1 MYKRSYGAVAF
12 IAGFVAVFALV
23 MLLSSCATMTKK
35 GMTTNYENIGF
46 ALSTAY
52 NTLTAM
58 EKNGTLNGDSLAKAK
73 TFYGEARKQYLLA
86 GDLLKVYIVSKTL
99 GDALTTREKYQLAMS
114 EVSKIVIQLT
124 NIYGGKK

>member
-1 MYKRSYGAVAF
+1 MSKRNYGSLAF
-12 IAGFVAVFALV
+12 IVGFLIAFSVVI
-23 MLLSSCATMTKK
+23 MLSSCATMTKK
-35 GMTTNYENIGF
+35 SMTTNYEDIGF

-58 EKNGTLNGDSLAKAK
+58 EKNGTLKGDSLAKAK
-73 TFYGEARKQYLLA
+73 TFYGEARKQFLLA
-86 GDLLKVYIVSKTL
+86 GDLLKAYVASKTFS
-99 GDALTTREKYQLAMS
+99 DALTTREKYQLAMS